1 MCVCVCGGMVGG
13 GAASLRNLSL
23 DTFRARQSLLAP
35 LSDSSHWKFFIILS
49 WDLFPLISTPQILV
63 LLSGKTQIQYIQ
75 LNPFLKKVC
84 PFWNN
89 QSPTLQP
96 FSMVHYFQTSDCY
109 SQDLVWFLIV
119 PFKMR
124 GWELS
129 TSLDVVV
136 HYGIYDRIITFGND
150 TIFLLIDTK
159 CIYFLDSCLYTSET

>member
-1 MCVCVCGGMVGG
+1 MCVWAGGDGG
-13 GAASLRNLSL
+13 GEQHPLRNLGL
-23 DTFRARQSLLAP
+23 DPFRAGQSLLAP

-49 WDLFPLISTPQILV
+49 WDLFPLISTPQIPV

-96 FSMVHYFQTSDCY
+96 SSIVHYFQTSDCY

-119 PFKMR
+119 PFKMW

-129 TSLDVVV
+129 ISLDVVV
-136 HYGIYDRIITFGND
+136 HYGIYDRIITSAND
-150 TIFLLIDTK
+150 TIFLLIETK
-159 CIYFLDSCLYTSET
+159 CIYFLDSCLYTFET